1 MPDLD
6 SVNRA
11 IVIAPHADDEVLGC
25 GGLMASLA
33 DRGCEVRVLFASL
46 DGMTH
51 TGHGAVSFSER
62 RREVEA
68 VASLLHFDWDV
79 LYSDQDAVERLDVMP
94 RRDLVSWI
102 ESHVRDSQPELVL
115 LPSGGDY
122 DQDHQEVF
130 AGSVAALRPIAPAFG
145 GWIAPL
151 VLAYES
157 PKLTWSAVQPDRPN
171 VFHDISGHLDRKLEA
186 LAAYISQ
193 ARPTP
198 HVRSV
203 EAVSALAELRG
214 KEIGVRFAE
223 AYALL
228 RATL

>member
-1 MPDLD
+1 MLDLGVID
-6 SVNRA
+6 RA

-33 DRGCEVRVLFASL
+33 DRGCQTQVLFATL

-51 TGHGAVSFSER
+51 AGHGAVTFKER
-62 RREVEA
+62 LSEVET
-68 VASLLHFDWDV
+68 VASMLHFEWDV

-94 RRDLVSWI
+94 RRDLVSWL
-102 ESHVRDSQPELVL
+102 ESHVRRNQPQLVL

-130 AGSVAALRPIAPAFG
+130 AASVAALRPIAPAFG

-151 VLAYES
+151 VLVYES
-157 PKLTWSAVQPDRPN
+157 PKLTWSTTMPERPN
-171 VFHDISGHLDRKLEA
+171 AFHDVTGVFERKLCA
-186 LAAYISQ
+186 LAAYESQ

-198 HVRSV
+198 HVRSA
-203 EAVSALAELRG
+203 EAVSALAQLRG
-214 KEIGVRFAE
+214 KEIGVEFAE
-223 AYALL
+223 AYSVL
-228 RATL
+228 RAVL